1 MYNLW
6 YSACRRRA
14 VLPKLWIA
22 CPRVIEYGHAEG
34 YVHFEVPKF
43 ISLGVIVVI
52 FGLALAYAL
61 LKERAERRG
70 GAAAGDGD
78 RR

>member
-1 MYNLW
+1 M
-6 YSACRRRA
+6 
-14 VLPKLWIA
+14 
-22 CPRVIEYGHAEG
+22 GHAEG